1 MVIDPAGDFA
11 QQIATWQ
18 ENADN
23 ERLIYI
29 GHDLE
34 LGMTPTINPFEIA
47 GVSAS
52 RHLTARACRQEGGRT
67 AASRRVGGSHF

>member
-52 RHLTARACRQEGGRT
+52 RQRLMDEGRSAIDRT
-67 AASRRVGGSHF
+67 G